1 MKERM
6 NKYQKAAALD
16 LIKIVAIV
24 VAVSITMNV
33 LAMYFTVPQILIGL
47 GILLMSYTG
56 YNLFQIRVDQL
67 KTLDEIRES
76 RSK

>member
-1 MKERM
+1 M

-56 YNLFQIRVDQL
+56 YNLFQMRVDQL
-67 KTLDEIRES
+67 RTLDEIQEN

>member
-1 MKERM
+1 M

-16 LIKIVAIV
+16 LIKITGIV

-33 LAMYFTVPQILIGL
+33 LALYFTVAQILIGL
-47 GILLMSYTG
+47 GLILMAYTG
-56 YNLFQIRVDQL
+56 YNLFQMRVDQL
-67 KTLDEIRES
+67 KSLDEIRES

>member
-1 MKERM
+1 M

-16 LIKIVAIV
+16 LIKIVAVV

-56 YNLFQIRVDQL
+56 YNLFQMRVDQL
-67 KTLDEIRES
+67 KSLDEIQES

>member
-1 MKERM
+1 M

-24 VAVSITMNV
+24 VAVSITMNI
-33 LAMYFTVPQILIGL
+33 LALYFTVSQILIGL
-47 GILLMSYTG
+47 GLILMAYTG
-56 YNLFQIRVDQL
+56 YNLFQMRVDQL
-67 KTLDEIRES
+67 KSLDEIREN

>member
-1 MKERM
+1 M

-16 LIKIVAIV
+16 LIKITAIV
-24 VAVSITMNV
+24 VAVSITMNI
-33 LAMYFTVPQILIGL
+33 LALYFTVPQILIGL

-67 KTLDEIRES
+67 KTLDELNNS
-76 RSK
+76 RK

>member
-1 MKERM
+1 M

-16 LIKIVAIV
+16 LIKIVAVV
-24 VAVSITMNV
+24 VAVSITMNI

-56 YNLFQIRVDQL
+56 YNLFQMRVDQL
-67 KTLDEIRES
+67 RTLDEIRES

>member
-1 MKERM
+1 M

-56 YNLFQIRVDQL
+56 YNLFQMRVDQL
-67 KTLDEIRES
+67 RTLDEIRES

>member
-1 MKERM
+1 M

-16 LIKIVAIV
+16 LIKITGIV
-24 VAVSITMNV
+24 VATSITLNI
-33 LAMYFTVPQILIGL
+33 LALYFTVPQILIGL

-67 KTLDEIRES
+67 KTLDELNNS
-76 RSK
+76 RK

>member
-1 MKERM
+1 M

-16 LIKIVAIV
+16 LIKITGIV
-24 VAVSITMNV
+24 VAVSITMNI
-33 LAMYFTVPQILIGL
+33 LALYFTVPQILIGL

-56 YNLFQIRVDQL
+56 YNLFQMRVDQL
-67 KTLDEIRES
+67 KSLDEIQES

>member
-1 MKERM
+1 M

-56 YNLFQIRVDQL
+56 YNLFQMRVDQL
-67 KTLDEIRES
+67 KSLDEIREN

>member
-1 MKERM
+1 M

-16 LIKIVAIV
+16 LVKMVALGL
-24 VAVSITMNV
+24 AVGVTMNI
-33 LAMYFTVPQILIGL
+33 LALYFTLAQILFGM
-47 GILLMSYTG
+47 GMILMTYTG
-56 YNLFQIRVDQL
+56 YILFQLRVDQL